1 MKSINHY
8 HRPCKKRPVIH
19 IFIRIYPFTG
29 RVILSFY
36 MGTDFTNVT
45 LTDHVNIK
53 SEEHG
58 IRVVR
63 IVVVHVTIVG
73 VAEVVRVF
81 RIRRTK
87 PNQHTPPQVQ
97 RMTNII
103 YFKEEYL
110 LQSDFII
117 ATIYLQQSLTNF
129 TQFIHSD

>member
-1 MKSINHY
+1 
-8 HRPCKKRPVIH
+8 
-19 IFIRIYPFTG
+19 
-29 RVILSFY
+29 

-87 PNQHTPPQVQ
+87 PKPTHPATSAENDQ
-97 RMTNII
+97 
-103 YFKEEYL
+103 YYL
-110 LQSDFII
+110 LQRRISITIRFHNSYDILTTII
-117 ATIYLQQSLTNF
+117 N
-129 TQFIHSD
+129 